1 MRNVMRLTVVS
12 FVLGLLFTYP
22 CRAIA
27 DDCEDGTTVQTMVNA
42 QNGSGITGTA
52 TVCITA
58 HAVRGQLKA
67 NNLKAGNDYTLW
79 LFFAEGG
86 VTSSPGRFD
95 STVARGSSATFSG
108 HVGGL
113 RAPSGSTIILEM
125 FDHGPASANDVDLAN
140 NLLTPAGGTPAAQA
154 VVNIP

>member
-1 MRNVMRLTVVS
+1 MRSVMRLTVLS
-12 FVLGLLFTYP
+12 FVLGSLFTYP

-27 DDCEDGTTVQTMVNA
+27 DDCEDGTTVQPMVNA